1 MRTRIMNQLQAFHY
15 IFVDSNYITSAM
27 LSSVND
33 FRYRLL
39 EEMDGVEL
47 LPGLPYLV
55 CQKRFR
61 VHPQKL

>member
-1 MRTRIMNQLQAFHY
+1 MPTRIMNQLQAFHY

-27 LSSVND
+27 LSSAND

-47 LPGLPYLV
+47 LPGLSYLV
-55 CQKRFR
+55 CQNRFR

>member
-1 MRTRIMNQLQAFHY
+1 MNQLQAFHY
-15 IFVDSNYITSAM
+15 IFVDSNYIRSAM

-39 EEMDGVEL
+39 EETDGVEL
-47 LPGLPYLV
+47 LPGLSYLV